1 MKFCAVSGKG
11 QVTLILLDVLEVG
24 RRVYAVHWLVFSLWG
39 SGNALRWVDNAA
51 LRDKMNQVVDGID
64 ECKQANGFIM
74 AYKETDTL
82 EGENPDYVRSWLTH
96 GLIEASVAGN
106 KKALPLIRDHQ
117 DWFNHCEYLPQ
128 VRNSKLGYQ
137 GMMPNTRTY
146 FTSMGKQRDIE
157 VVQKYYQ
164 EDWWPDR
171 LINGD
176 EEAIYKRTGAIYDI
190 EKYENPYPHCYEITA
205 FEAYL
210 DLYVAT
216 GISKYLDAMKIFH
229 ASSKSAKRYDFF
241 LIGAMFLLCDLLILS
256 VIVAYS

>member
-216 GISKYLDAMKIFH
+216 GISKYFGRH
-229 ASSKSAKRYDFF
+229 ENFSCFF
-241 LIGAMFLLCDLLILS
+241 
-256 VIVAYS
+256 